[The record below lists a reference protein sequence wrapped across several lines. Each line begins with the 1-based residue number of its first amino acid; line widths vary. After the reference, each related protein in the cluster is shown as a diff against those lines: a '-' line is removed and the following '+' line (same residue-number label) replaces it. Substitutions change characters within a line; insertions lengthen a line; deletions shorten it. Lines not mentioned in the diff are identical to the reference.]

1 MKDKSIPGL
10 EDITGSEM
18 AARVR
23 DALDDATMYIDILN
37 DSIRQLAEVEAA
49 DGDESVITRGQCIAA
64 KRQIVKAVTSLLEEA
79 S

>member
-1 MKDKSIPGL
+1 MKDKSIPDL
-10 EDITGSEM
+10 EDITSSEM
-18 AARVR
+18 AAGVR
-23 DALDDATMYIDILN
+23 YALDDAITRIDILT
-37 DSIRQLAEVEAA
+37 DVIRQLAEVGAA

>member
-10 EDITGSEM
+10 EDITSSEM
-18 AARVR
+18 AACVR
-23 DALDDATMYIDILN
+23 DVLDDAISRIDILT
-37 DSIRQLAEVEAA
+37 DVIRQLAEVVVV
-49 DGDESVITRGQCIAA
+49 DGDESVITRGQCVAA